1 MLTISFQAGSP
12 ENGVVATGV
21 FAENQLTAFGKTLET
36 RSPMTFQKAFEQSFF
51 KGKPKE
57 ILSLL
62 APAPLALDQLFLV
75 GLGEKK
81 DLTEAKAYEVG
92 GTLTATLQRLP
103 HAKASVVL
111 EDLDLETVLAIAFGA
126 QLRAWRFDAYKTQQK
141 PEEKSR
147 LKELVFYVADPKK
160 ASEQFES
167 LKILAESTHFSRRLI
182 SEPGNVIYPDTLA
195 KEAETLKTWG
205 VEVERLDT
213 QAMKKLGMGA
223 LLGVA
228 QGSAQEPYLVVMRWQ
243 GADSKAEA
251 PVAFVGKGVT
261 FDTGGISLKPSNNM
275 EDMKGD
281 MAGAA
286 VVIGLMQA
294 LARRKAKVNAVG
306 VVALVENMPSGTAQR
321 PGDIVTSMSGQ
332 TIEVLNTDAEGRL
345 ILADALWYT
354 QDRFNP
360 KYIVDLATLTGAMR
374 VALGDA
380 YAGLFANDD
389 TLAEQLA
396 KAGEIVGEPLWR
408 LPLAHAYDKVIDS
421 PVADMKNIG
430 TPGYG
435 AGSITAAQFLQ
446 RFVNKKA
453 WAHLDI
459 AAVDMASKDTP
470 LWAKGGG
477 TAFGLRLLNRW
488 VESLEQK

>member
-12 ENGVVATGV
+12 EGGVVATGI
-21 FAENQLTAFGKTLET
+21 FAENQLTAFGKALEA
-36 RSPMTFQKAFEQSFF
+36 RSPTTFQKAFEQSFF

-81 DLTEAKAYEVG
+81 DLNEVKAYEVG

-126 QLRAWRFDAYKTQQK
+126 QLRAWRFDTYKTQQK

-147 LKELVFYVADPKK
+147 LKELVFYVSDPKK
-160 ASEQFES
+160 AAERFEAF
-167 LKILAESTHFSRRLI
+167 KIVAESTHFSRRLI

-195 KEAETLKTWG
+195 KEAETLKKWG

-223 LLGVA
+223 MLGVA
-228 QGSAQEPYLVVMRWQ
+228 QGSAQEPYLVVMKWQ
-243 GADSKAEA
+243 GADSKTEA

-261 FDTGGISLKPSNNM
+261 FDTGGISLKPANNM

-360 KYIVDLATLTGAMR
+360 RYIVDLATLTGAMR
-374 VALGDA
+374 VALGEA

-389 TLAEQLA
+389 TLAEQLT
-396 KAGEIVGEPLWR
+396 KAGETVGENLWR
-408 LPLAHAYDKVIDS
+408 LPLAEAYDKVIDS

-435 AGSITAAQFLQ
+435 AGSIVAAQFLQ
-446 RFVNKKA
+446 RFVNKKN

-488 VESLEQK
+488 VETLEQK